1 MGGYARL
8 ATLVA
13 LVVAVLA
20 CAAASASADSLLV
33 PNTNWTALLPPASDT
48 PTDVQPGPVP
58 YCENPSIGC
67 IDTEIGRMTSLRD
80 RLGCDH
86 RGVFATT
93 YLTLTQVLRSM
104 LDTDPGLVQD
114 RSYLYSEDAL
124 FADFYFDTVQAWSH
138 GDPVAPAWRI
148 AFQQA
153 ASGQITGAQEMLLG
167 INAHVQNDMP
177 FVIAGVRAPDGSS
190 RKPDHD
196 AINEVLNRAY
206 EPVVAAIRQRY
217 DPSIGV
223 TNPDLVT
230 VDDIG
235 GLEAVRIWRELVW
248 RNAEA
253 LLKAKTDAQ
262 REAVVQGIQS
272 NAAAWAQ
279 GIAAVQ
285 VPGIRASRDAYCT
298 KQAAGSAG

>member
-8 ATLVA
+8 AALAA
-13 LVVAVLA
+13 LVVGVFV
-20 CAAASASADSLLV
+20 CASTQASANSLLV

-48 PTDVQPGPVP
+48 TTDIQPAPVP
-58 YCENPSIGC
+58 YCETPSIQC
-67 IDTEIGRMTSLRD
+67 IDTEIDRMTALRD
-80 RLGCDH
+80 QFGCDH

-93 YLTLTQVLRSM
+93 YLTLTKVMRGM
-104 LDTDPGLVQD
+104 LDTDPNLVQYHD
-114 RSYLYSEDAL
+114 YLYTEDAL
-124 FADFYFDTVQAWSH
+124 FADFYFDTVHAWEN
-138 GDPVAPAWRI
+138 GGQVPPAWRI

-177 FVIAGVRAPDGSS
+177 FVIAALGVRAPDGSS

-196 AINEVLNRAY
+196 AINEVLNQAY
-206 EPVVAAIRQRY
+206 EPVVTAIRQRY

-235 GLEAVRIWRELVW
+235 GLEAVRVWRELVW
-248 RNAEA
+248 RNAER
-253 LLKAKTDAQ
+253 LLKAKTDAERQ
-262 REAVVQGIQS
+262 TITKQIQA

-285 VPGIRASRDAYCT
+285 VPGIRASRDAYCA
-298 KQAAGSAG
+298 KQLG

>member
-1 MGGYARL
+1 MGGYGRL
-8 ATLVA
+8 AALAALLVG
-13 LVVAVLA
+13 VLA
-20 CAAASASADSLLV
+20 CASTPASANSLLV
-33 PNTNWTALLPPASDT
+33 PNTNWTALLPPAPDT
-48 PTDVQPGPVP
+48 TTDVQPGPVP
-58 YCENPSIGC
+58 NCETPSIQC
-67 IDTEIGRMTSLRD
+67 IDTEIDRMTQLRD
-80 RLGCDH
+80 QLGCDH
-86 RGVFATT
+86 RAVFATT
-93 YLTLTQVLRSM
+93 YLTLTKVMRGM
-104 LDTDPGLVQD
+104 LDTDPNLVQYHD
-114 RSYLYSEDAL
+114 YLYTEDAL
-124 FADFYFDTVQAWSH
+124 FADFYFDTVHAWES
-138 GDPVAPAWRI
+138 GGPVPPAWRI

-153 ASGQITGAQEMLLG
+153 ATGQITGGQEMLLG

-177 FVIAGVRAPDGSS
+177 FVIAALGVRAPDGSS

-196 AINEVLNRAY
+196 AINEVLNQAY
-206 EPVVAAIRQRY
+206 EPVVTAIRQRY

-253 LLKAKTDAQ
+253 LLKATTDAQ
-262 REAVVQGIQS
+262 RQAIAQQIQG

-285 VPGIRASRDAYCT
+285 VPGIRTSRDAYC
-298 KQAAGSAG
+298 QQQLG